1 MIKILGKKKFIFPI
15 FIFIITLVVYYLT
28 SAGKTPYDYFTRLA
42 ASFLKGKYYLTENP
56 AWLNELISAGNNKY
70 YVVYP
75 PMPAILSMPF
85 VFILKDFFQQQ
96 YLAHLLGAGIV
107 ILTIKLSLKI
117 KKDMKLAI
125 WSGLLVGFG
134 TIIWYLSI
142 TGSSWYLGHITSCFF
157 LIAALNESLGKKRP
171 SLVGVLLGASYLSR
185 LTTILSFPIFIYL
198 IKGKRK
204 IKNIFKFAL
213 GILPFFMFNFF
224 YNFIRFGT
232 IFDKGYLLIPGV
244 LNESW
249 YQKGLFNLSYIPS
262 HLKVIFA
269 SFPIIKKEFPFII
282 PSWAGLS
289 IWITT
294 PAFLYSLFSNIKER
308 VVQISWI
315 VITLISLVIFS
326 HGTTGFA
333 QFGYRFA
340 VDFYPFLIFLTIK
353 GVVSKKGP
361 HWHHWLLLFVAI
373 LVNLWGVIWIN
384 KFGWASY

>member
-56 AWLNELISAGNNKY
+56 TWLNELIPEDQNKY
-70 YVVYP
+70 FVVYP

-85 VFILKDFFQQQ
+85 VFILKDVFQQQ

-107 ILTIKLSLKI
+107 FLTIKLSLKI

-134 TIIWYLSI
+134 TIIWYLSV
-142 TGSSWYLGHITSCFF
+142 TGSSWYLGQVASCFF
-157 LIAALNESLGKKRP
+157 LIAALNESLDKKRP
-171 SLVGVLLGASYLSR
+171 SLVGALLGASYLSR
-185 LTTILSFPIFIYL
+185 LTTILSFPLFIYL

-244 LNESW
+244 LNETW
-249 YQKGLFNLSYIPS
+249 YEKGLFNLSYIPS

-269 SFPIIKKEFPFII
+269 SFPIFQKEFPFVI

-294 PAFLYSLFSNIKER
+294 PAFLYSIFSNIKER
-308 VVQISWI
+308 VVQISWF
-315 VITLISLVIFS
+315 VIILTSLVIFS

-353 GVVSKKGP
+353 GVSKNKLK
-361 HWHHWLLLFVAI
+361 WHHIVLLLISI
-373 LVNLWGVIWIN
+373 LVNLWGV
-384 KFGWASY
+384 F

>member
-15 FIFIITLVVYYLT
+15 LIFIITLVVYYLT
-28 SAGKTPYDYFTRLA
+28 SAGKTPYNYFTRLG
-42 ASFLKGKYYLTENP
+42 ASFLKGKYYLTQNP
-56 AWLNELISAGNNKY
+56 AWLNELIPAGHNKY

-75 PMPAILSMPF
+75 PMPAILSIPF

-107 ILTIKLSLKI
+107 LLTINLSLKI
-117 KKDMKLAI
+117 KKDIKLAI

-134 TIIWYLSI
+134 TIIWYLSS
-142 TGSSWYLGHITSCFF
+142 TGSSWLLGQVTSCFF
-157 LIAALNESLGKKRP
+157 LMLALNESFSKKRP
-171 SLVGVLLGASYLSR
+171 FLVGIFLGASYLSR
-185 LTTILSFPIFIYL
+185 LTTILSLPLFIYL
-198 IKGKRK
+198 IKGRTKR
-204 IKNIFKFAL
+204 KNIFKLVL
-213 GILPFFMFNFF
+213 GTLSFFIFNSF

-244 LNESW
+244 LNEIW
-249 YQKGLFNLSYIPS
+249 YKKGLFHLSYIPR
-262 HLKVIFA
+262 HLKIIFA
-269 SFPIIKKEFPFII
+269 SFPIFQKEFPFIL

-294 PAFLYSLFSNIKER
+294 PAFVYSLFSNIKEK
-308 VVQISWI
+308 VVKISWLV
-315 VITLISLVIFS
+315 VILISLVIFS

-353 GVVSKKGP
+353 AVSKDKLK
-361 HWHHWLLLFVAI
+361 WHHIVLLLISI
-373 LVNLWGVIWIN
+373 LINFWGVIFIN
-384 KFGWASY
+384 KFSWVRF